1 MSVNPQQPGYARQI
15 GLSDKNRAG
24 IAPDANNR
32 PMICFQ
38 GTQKTLNILESLP
51 EASYWLR
58 WDVLALPLSKVNIQV
73 METVAQVEE
82 ATDAYIAERARLLT
96 APSVYRQ
103 LYPQPAPGDYEPR
116 AHQVEAFCTA
126 LHSFDQ
132 GWRGFGQWSEQG
144 LGKTKWAIDLMRH
157 KVSHCGIVIGQNST
171 CYQWA
176 DELSRVWPEAE
187 PVLLVGQPIPKR
199 IQQIVIVQQ
208 QVKLGCSLKPFIFI
222 LNWESLARMIGELV
236 KLRPNVTVAD
246 EATRMIHRTTQMSR
260 AAFVLAKHS
269 RYRVAMTGTPIGN
282 DPGDL
287 FGLYRFVDENIF
299 GTNFRAYANHYFT
312 YGGLNN
318 QEFNGF
324 HPVRIGE
331 FIGRMYASAYR
342 ITKATASDMPE
353 KSYREVRLDM
363 LPLQKKLY
371 QRVADDLYA
380 EWMNESEEKSVLSI
394 PNAMVKMVRLQQIT
408 SGYMPINEGTESDEQ
423 PRWKPLPSAKLIW
436 LRQYLVDT
444 MAETDAQVIVWTRFV
459 PELDLIRCE
468 LADSGLRDH
477 LEVIDGRVA
486 PKRREEIRKRFN
498 NRQDPL
504 RILLI
509 QIQAGAMGLDLPGA
523 DTMLFH
529 TIPFSLIQRLQS
541 IDRGHR
547 LGRTRP
553 YEIIDLVCKGSV
565 DNHALTALKRK
576 QEFSDML
583 LTEGFTGWMDQLTK
597 GDSLT

>member
-1 MSVNPQQPGYARQI
+1 MSVETQQPGYARQI
-15 GLSDKNRAG
+15 GLSEVNRAG
-24 IAPDANNR
+24 IAPDASDR

-51 EASYWLR
+51 EATYWLQ
-58 WDVLALPLSKVNIQV
+58 WDVLAIPLSKVNMQV
-73 METVAQVEE
+73 METVAQIEE
-82 ATDAYIAERARLLT
+82 ATEAYVSERARLLT
-96 APSVYRQ
+96 APPVYRQ

-116 AHQVEAFCTA
+116 AHQIEAFCTA

-132 GWRGFGQWSEQG
+132 GWKGFGNWCEQG
-144 LGKTKWAIDLMRH
+144 LGKTKMAIDLMRH
-157 KVSHCGIVIGQNST
+157 KVNRCAIVIGQNST

-199 IQQIVIVQQ
+199 IQHISMIHQQ
-208 QVKLGCSLKPFIFI
+208 LKLACSLKPFIFI

-236 KLRPNVTVAD
+236 KLSPDVTVAD

-269 RYRVAMTGTPIGN
+269 RYRIAMTGTPIGN

-287 FGLYRFVDENIF
+287 FGLYRFVDEKIF

-324 HPVRIGE
+324 HPVRVGE
-331 FIGRMYASAYR
+331 FIGRMYSSAYR

-363 LPLQKKLY
+363 LPQQKKLY
-371 QRVADDLYA
+371 QCAADDLYA
-380 EWMNESEEKSVLSI
+380 EWMNESGEIAALSI
-394 PNAMVKMVRLQQIT
+394 GNAMVKMIRLQQIT
-408 SGYMPINEGTESDEQ
+408 AGYLPFNEGIGDDQ
-423 PRWKPLPSAKLIW
+423 PRWSQLPSAKLIW
-436 LRQYLVDT
+436 LRQYLLDT

-459 PELDLIRCE
+459 PELDLIRYE
-468 LADSGLRDH
+468 LAASGLNDH

-486 PKRREEIRKRFN
+486 PKHREEIRKRFN
-498 NRQDPL
+498 NRHDPL
-504 RILLI
+504 RILLV
-509 QIQAGAMGLDLPGA
+509 QVQAGAMGLDLPGA
-523 DTMLFH
+523 DVMIYH

-547 LGRTRP
+547 MGRTRP
-553 YEIIDLVCKGSV
+553 YTIIDLICKGSV
-565 DNHALTALKRK
+565 DNHALMALKRK
-576 QEFSDML
+576 QEFSELL
-583 LTEGFTGWMDQLTK
+583 LTDGFICVLNG
-597 GDSLT
+597 